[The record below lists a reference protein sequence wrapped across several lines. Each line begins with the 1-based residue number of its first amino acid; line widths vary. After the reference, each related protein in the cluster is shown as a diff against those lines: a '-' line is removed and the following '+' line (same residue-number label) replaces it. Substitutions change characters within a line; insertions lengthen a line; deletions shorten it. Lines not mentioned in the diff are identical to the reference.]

1 MIFHINGFTLSLILK
16 QRLGAT
22 RKWPI
27 VLKAIFRLRSF
38 PGSFLLV
45 PTEQE
50 RPLRTRLSQDLDGVP
65 WGNSIPHRASLKC
78 NLRTAERGLCCVAL
92 AGTIWLIRLVTYAL
106 GIAH

>member
-27 VLKAIFRLRSF
+27 VLKAILRLRSF

-50 RPLRTRLSQDLDGVP
+50 RPLRTRLSPYLDGVL
-65 WGNSIPHRASLKC
+65 SIVQWVCLSPMGKFDTTPSKS
-78 NLRTAERGLCCVAL
+78 EV
-92 AGTIWLIRLVTYAL
+92 
-106 GIAH
+106 

>member
-27 VLKAIFRLRSF
+27 VLKAILRLRSF
-38 PGSFLLV
+38 PGSVLLV

-50 RPLRTRLSQDLDGVP
+50 RPLRTRLSQDLDGVL
-65 WGNSIPHRASLKC
+65 SIVQASLKC